1 MIRVLIA
8 DDEPPARFRV
18 RELLA
23 GMGDVE
29 IIAETTSGRDTLKAL
44 REQRPDLLFLDVQM
58 PPPSG
63 VTLLREL
70 APDARPCTIFT
81 TAHEDHALDAFA
93 LRAVDY
99 LLKPFTGERFH
110 DALSRAREFLEM
122 TATRRPAKL
131 RRLLAREGNSYS
143 IVPTDEIRLIE
154 SANNYVV
161 VHTAEKREVLRRTMA
176 SLEED
181 LDPAQFVRVNR
192 AAIVNLLFVRAIEG
206 VAAEEHVLLLEG
218 GLRVPLSRGVREL
231 QARIER
237 GPR

>member
-1 MIRVLIA
+1 MIRALIA

-23 GMGDVE
+23 AAGDVE
-29 IIAETTSGRDTLKAL
+29 IIAETTSGRDTLDAL
-44 REQRPDLLFLDVQM
+44 HRLRPELLFLDVQM

-63 VTLLREL
+63 VALLREL
-70 APDARPCTIFT
+70 APAARPCTIFT

-110 DALSRAREFLEM
+110 DALARARDHL
-122 TATRRPAKL
+122 ALGARRPAHV
-131 RRLLAREGNSYS
+131 RRLLAREGNSYTV
-143 IVPTDEIRLIE
+143 VPAEDIRLIE

-161 VHTAEKREVLRRTMA
+161 VHAAGKRFVLRRTLA

-192 AAIVNLLFVRAIEG
+192 AAIVNLQFVRAIEG
-206 VAAEEHVLLLEG
+206 VAADEHVIVLEG
-218 GLRVPLSRGVREL
+218 GARVPLLRGVREL

-237 GPR
+237 GAH